1 MTIHIN
7 IGEVKTRLSELVAA
21 ARRGEDVVIAH
32 AGKPAVKLVPVS
44 PEDDW
49 AAIIARRRAFFGSV
63 KSVGTESIDWS
74 EPSFTNEE
82 LDSFEK
88 PF

>member
-1 MTIHIN
+1 MTIRVN
-7 IGEVKTRLSELVAA
+7 IGEAKTRLSELVAA

-32 AGKPAVKLVPVS
+32 AGKPAVKLVPVT
-44 PEDDW
+44 PDDDH
-49 AAIIARRRAFFGSV
+49 AATVARRLAFFGSV
-63 KSVGTESIDWS
+63 KRAGGGDIDWT
-74 EPSFTNEE
+74 EPTFTEEE

>member
-1 MTIHIN
+1 MTIHVN
-7 IGEVKTRLSELVAA
+7 IGQAKTRLSELIAA

-32 AGKPAVKLVPVS
+32 AGKPAVKLVPVA

-49 AAIIARRRAFFGSV
+49 AAIIARRKAFFGSV
-63 KSVGTESIDWS
+63 PNAGGDAIDWS
-74 EPSFTNEE
+74 VPTFTDEE

>member
-1 MTIHIN
+1 MTIHVN
-7 IGEVKTRLSELVAA
+7 IGEAKTRLSELIAA

-44 PEDDW
+44 PELDR
-49 AAIIARRRAFFGSV
+49 AALAARRLAFFGSIGG
-63 KSVGTESIDWS
+63 KPSMNSIWK
-74 EPSFTNEE
+74 EPTFRDEE

-88 PF
+88 LS